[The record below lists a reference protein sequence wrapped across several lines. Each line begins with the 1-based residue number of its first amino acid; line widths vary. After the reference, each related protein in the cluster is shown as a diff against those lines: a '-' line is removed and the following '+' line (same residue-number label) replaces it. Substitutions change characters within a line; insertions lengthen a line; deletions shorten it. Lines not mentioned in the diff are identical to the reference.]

1 MCAGADGTRGND
13 PDALLDKPRGLSNV
27 RFDMRPSLL
36 LLALLAGLAAAQEHP
51 APPADPPK
59 EEKPKEEKKVEPVT
73 KDGSVTIDGKKIDY
87 QVTTSKLT
95 LEKDDGTPRASI
107 FHVSY
112 LKKNAG
118 DLSKRPVLFAF
129 NGGPGSSAV
138 WLHLGVLGPK
148 RVELPGDG
156 TSAPK
161 PPARLV
167 PNEFSILDVADLVFV
182 DPVSTGYSRVEKD
195 GRPEE
200 FHGVEGDVESL
211 SDFIRRWVTENNRW
225 TSPKYLLGESY
236 GGIRVAGLSANLQ
249 SRYGMSLNGVVL
261 LSSLLDFR
269 TLSPSQGNDLAFQVF
284 LPVYTSVAHFHGKL
298 KGDRNALVKQSREFA
313 SGDYTTALHA
323 GRGLDPSMRQAV
335 AERLSALTSLP
346 LQLILDCDLRVDPTR
361 FRGELLKKEGKVLG
375 RFDARVAWPTTDP
388 SMPFADYDPSFSLAL
403 GAYSTTML
411 GYLGGELGWKED
423 SPYEILTGKVQPWK
437 MGNGNGYVN
446 MAGRLS
452 TAMRDNPHLKVL
464 VMGGHA
470 DLATPPDGIAYSI
483 SHLFDLPDSARKN
496 ILFTEYEAGHMFY
509 LNPPDLAKGR
519 KDLVDFI
526 SSGEG

>member
-1 MCAGADGTRGND
+1 
-13 PDALLDKPRGLSNV
+13 
-27 RFDMRPSLL
+27 MRPSLL
-36 LLALLAGLAAAQEHP
+36 LLALFTGLAAAQERS
-51 APPADPPK
+51 APPEAKPEPPK
-59 EEKPKEEKKVEPVT
+59 EEKKEEKKTEPVT

-87 QVTTSKLT
+87 QVTTAKLT
-95 LEKDDGTPRASI
+95 LEKDDGTPRASV

-138 WLHLGVLGPK
+138 WLHLGTLGPK

-156 TSAPK
+156 TTAPK

-182 DPVSTGYSRVEKD
+182 DPVSTGYSRLEKD
-195 GRPEE
+195 GKPEE
-200 FHGVEGDVESL
+200 FHGVDGDVESM
-211 SDFIRRWVTENNRW
+211 SDFIRRWITENNRW
-225 TSPKYLLGESY
+225 NSPKYLLGESY
-236 GGIRVAGLSANLQ
+236 GGIRVAGLSAQLQ
-249 SRYGMSLNGVVL
+249 SRFGMSLNGVVF

-284 LPVYTSVAHFHGKL
+284 LPIYTAVAHYHGKL
-298 KGDRNALVKQSREFA
+298 KGDRDALVKQSREFA
-313 SGDYTTALHA
+313 MGDYTVALHA
-323 GRGLDPSMRQAV
+323 GRTLDPAKRQAV
-335 AERLSALTSLP
+335 AEKLAALTGLP
-346 LQLILDCDLRVDPTR
+346 VDLALACDLRIDPTR
-361 FRGELLKKEGKVLG
+361 FRGELLRKEGKVLG

-388 SMPFADYDPSFSLAL
+388 SMPFPDYDPSFSLAL

-411 GYLGGELGWKED
+411 SYLGNDLGWKEE

-437 MGNGNGYVN
+437 MGNGNGYTN
-446 MAGRLS
+446 MASRLS
-452 TAMRDNPHLKVL
+452 TAMRDNPHLRIL

-483 SHLFDLPDSARKN
+483 SHLFDLPENARKN
-496 ILFTEYEAGHMFY
+496 IFFTEYEAGHMFY

-526 SSGEG
+526 TGDAN

>member
-1 MCAGADGTRGND
+1 M
-13 PDALLDKPRGLSNV
+13 DKPRGLSNV
-27 RFDMRPSLL
+27 RSSMRPTLL
-36 LLALLAGLAAAQEHP
+36 LLALFTGLSIAQEK
-51 APPADPPK
+51 PPEAKPEPPK
-59 EEKPKEEKKVEPVT
+59 EEKPKEAKKQEPVT
-73 KDGSVTIDGKKIDY
+73 KEGSVTIDGKKIDY
-87 QVTTSKLT
+87 QVTTSKLS
-95 LEKDDGTPRASI
+95 LLKDDGSERASV

-156 TSAPK
+156 TTAPK
-161 PPARLV
+161 PPAKLV

-182 DPVSTGYSRVEKD
+182 DPVTTGYSRVEKD
-195 GRPEE
+195 GKPEE

-211 SDFIRRWVTENNRW
+211 SDFIRRWITENNRW
-225 TSPKYLLGESY
+225 SSPKYLLGESY
-236 GGIRVAGLSANLQ
+236 GGVRVAGLSSQLQ
-249 SRYGMSLNGVVL
+249 SRFGMSLNGIVF

-269 TLSPSQGNDLAFQVF
+269 TLSPSQGNDLAYQVF
-284 LPVYTSVAHFHGKL
+284 LPVYTAVAHFHGKL
-298 KGDRNALVKQSREFA
+298 QGDRDALVKQSREFA
-313 SGDYTTALHA
+313 TGEYTTALHA
-323 GRGLDPSMRQAV
+323 GRTLDPAKRQAV
-335 AERLSALTSLP
+335 AEKLAALTALP
-346 LQLILDCDLRVDPTR
+346 LQLVLDCDLRIDPTR

-388 SMPFADYDPSFSLAL
+388 SMPYADYDPSFSLAL

-411 GYLGGELGWKED
+411 GYLGNELGWKED

-437 MGNGNGYVN
+437 MGSGNGYVN
-446 MAGRLS
+446 MSSRLS
-452 TAMRDNPHLKVL
+452 TAMRDNPHLRVL

-483 SHLFDLPDSARKN
+483 SHLFDLPASATKN
-496 ILFTEYEAGHMFY
+496 ISYTEYEAGHMFY
-509 LNPPDLAKGR
+509 LNPPDLEKGR
-519 KDLVDFI
+519 KDLVKFI
-526 SSGEG
+526 SEG